1 MFGIGM
7 LLNGVGDV
15 SFLSIFVRPTLIPAV
30 MCIGFNSL
38 HQMPKR
44 RPPTDNKDE
53 NGNDIE
59 CWHEEEDGQ
68 AAMDKGENY
77 PDGKRQWVWLV
88 LCDDGLFA
96 MSPLICFI
104 LIFQGLS

>member
-1 MFGIGM
+1 
-7 LLNGVGDV
+7 
-15 SFLSIFVRPTLIPAV
+15 

-44 RPPTDNKDE
+44 KPPTGDEDE
-53 NGNDIE
+53 NGNDVDW
-59 CWHEEEDGQ
+59 WHEEEDGQ

-77 PDGKRQWVWLV
+77 PDGKRQWAWLV

-96 MSPLICFI
+96 MSSLIYLI
-104 LIFQGLS
+104 LIF

>member
-1 MFGIGM
+1 MGWKM
-7 LLNGVGDV
+7 WVLLLV
-15 SFLSIFVRPTLIPAV
+15 SVRPPLILAV

-44 RPPTDNKDE
+44 KTPTGDKDE
-53 NGNDIE
+53 NGNDVDW
-59 CWHEEEDGQ
+59 WHEEEDGQ

-77 PDGKRQWVWLV
+77 PDGKRQWAWLV

-96 MSPLICFI
+96 MSPLVYLM
-104 LIFQGLS
+104 LIF